1 MTLFSLLHKINK
13 YRHARSK
20 WIAAGRP
27 LRTDERI
34 AEIWDNHCSKCDKRE
49 ADKCSMCGCFI
60 RRNGVILNK
69 IAWGTERCDLGCWEV
84 EIPNVDDI
92 VIGDVD
98 KQEIEQLERE
108 FEGRKEY
115 INDDKEKPL
124 SSPFVKQKEKGVSGC
139 CD

>member
-1 MTLFSLLHKINK
+1 MHTLFSLLKK
-13 YRHARSK
+13 YLHARSK

-34 AEIWDNHCSKCDKRE
+34 AEIWDNYCSKCDKRE

-60 RRNGVILNK
+60 RRHGTILNK
-69 IAWGTERCDLGCWEV
+69 LAWGTERCDLGCWEV
-84 EIPNVDDI
+84 EIPNLEDV
-92 VIGDVD
+92 VVSDVD

-115 INDDKEKPL
+115 VSEDITKEKPL
-124 SSPFVKQKEKGVSGC
+124 SSPLVKQKEKGSNEC